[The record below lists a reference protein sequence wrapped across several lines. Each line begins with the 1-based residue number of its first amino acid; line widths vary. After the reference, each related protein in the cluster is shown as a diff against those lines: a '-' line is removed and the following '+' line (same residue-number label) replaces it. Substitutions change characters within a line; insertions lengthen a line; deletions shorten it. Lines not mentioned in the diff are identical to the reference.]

1 MVEHASDPSTLE
13 TGQEDH
19 CKLQASLVYV
29 ESSRL
34 ARAVYSRSCLKGK
47 KKIKVG
53 LRLELSGAMLT

>member
-1 MVEHASDPSTLE
+1 MVVHASDPSTLE

-19 CKLQASLVYV
+19 CKFQASLVSV

-34 ARAVYSRSCLKGK
+34 ARAIYSKSCLKG